1 MGMKLQVYVLL
12 KLLKYL
18 RESSVK
24 RFKILYNT
32 VCSGYCMYFFGLI
45 LFCLHSY
52 KIKHAVQMG
61 LVNDFPDGR
70 YPSVNSVQGFG
81 PAIRKVLDYKS
92 IRGQFEGIRGELK
105 GIRVTT
111 LHLQIN
117 S

>member
-1 MGMKLQVYVLL
+1 M
-12 KLLKYL
+12 
-18 RESSVK
+18 K
-24 RFKILYNT
+24 RFKILYKT
-32 VCSGYCMYFFGLI
+32 VDLLSNFIFF
-45 LFCLHSY
+45 LHSY
-52 KIKHAVQMG
+52 KIKYGVQMG

>member
-1 MGMKLQVYVLL
+1 
-12 KLLKYL
+12 
-18 RESSVK
+18 
-24 RFKILYNT
+24 
-32 VCSGYCMYFFGLI
+32 
-45 LFCLHSY
+45 
-52 KIKHAVQMG
+52 MG